1 MKRKTVL
8 LLILTAVF
16 MVVTGCTSEPQV
28 DVAATV
34 AAVESEAA
42 AAVSAAEAAADE
54 TEAALADAEAALAAA
69 EAAAGENEA
78 ALAAAEAA
86 AAAAQAEVAAALAEA
101 EAAKAA
107 QEEAEAALA
116 VAQTPTTEELEAAE
130 SGEGDVVM
138 IQGRP
143 LVEFYVDTCGG
154 CHGAFR
160 EGTLGPALIPERL
173 SSNPDILFAAIK
185 NGRPGTS
192 MDPLG
197 GEPALE
203 DHEIDALVEYI
214 MSEPS
219 AEAFVW
225 GEEQI
230 MDSIEFL
237 VDVDSLPDA
246 PTHDGDMDNLMLV
259 TERENRS
266 IKVFDGTT
274 HTDLGRIEATYRA
287 HGYTFDP
294 SNERWAYNLGRDGW
308 LLKIDLYTL
317 QPVAKTRIGIDSR
330 AIALSDDGKY
340 VIGGNYIP
348 NSAVI
353 LDTETMEPVKVI
365 TTEGNKPDGE
375 FVESRVGGINQT
387 RSDLGGP
394 YFLLNL
400 KDAGQ
405 VWRVDYSD
413 LDAPIVKLEGVGD
426 ILHESFL
433 TPDQSI
439 YYVASQASN
448 WMAAIDVAN
457 MELITQIPA
466 GEKPHPG
473 PGAVWSWEGDDGT
486 TYAATVHIAD
496 SSILIWDTATQE
508 EVASIPTGGPGLFI
522 GTNHNSPY
530 VWADAIFSHDAPNT
544 FYALEKN
551 PPFAVHEIHV
561 DEAARFLHPEPTSDG
576 QYVYV
581 SDWPTPEQYDE
592 YGSGKVYVFDANTFE
607 LVTVFED
614 VVTPTGIFNSSRR
627 DETLGH

>member
-1 MKRKTVL
+1 MKKLVVL
-8 LLILTAVF
+8 LLILTAVSL
-16 MVVTGCTSEPQV
+16 VVVGCGSSEPAV

-34 AAVESEAA
+34 AAVQADA
-42 AAVSAAEAAADE
+42 DAAVSAAETAAGDAN
-54 TEAALADAEAALAAA
+54 AALADAQTALADAQAAAEAAQADADAAHAEAEAALAAQTAA
-69 EAAAGENEA
+69 EE
-78 ALAAAEAA
+78 ALAAA
-86 AAAAQAEVAAALAEA
+86 QTSDTGDA
-101 EAAKAA
+101 EAAD
-107 QEEAEAALA
+107 EPII
-116 VAQTPTTEELEAAE
+116 V
-130 SGEGDVVM
+130 
-138 IQGRP
+138 QGRP
-143 LVEFYVDTCGG
+143 LIEFYVDTCGG

-173 SSNPDILFAAIK
+173 STNPDILFTVIK
-185 NGRPGTS
+185 DGRPGTS
-192 MDPLG
+192 MDPFG
-197 GEPALE
+197 GEPFLE
-203 DHEIDALVEYI
+203 DEEIYSLVDYI

-219 AEAFVW
+219 AEAFEW

-230 MDSIEFL
+230 VNSVEFL
-237 VDVDSLPDA
+237 LDVDSLPDA
-246 PTHDGDMDNLMLV
+246 PTHDGDMDNLFLV

-330 AIALSDDGKY
+330 AIALSDDGRY
-340 VIGGNYIP
+340 VIGGNYVP

-353 LDTETMEPVKVI
+353 LDTETMMPVKII
-365 TTEGNKPDGE
+365 TTEGHKPDGD

-387 RSDLGGP
+387 RSDLAGP

-413 LDAPIVKLEGVGD
+413 LDAPIVRLEGVGN

-433 TPDQSI
+433 TPDQKT
-439 YYVASQASN
+439 YYVASQASD
-448 WMAAIDVAN
+448 WMAAIDVEN
-457 MELITQIPA
+457 MELLAQIPA
-466 GEKPHPG
+466 GTKPHPG

-486 TYAATVHIAD
+486 LYAATVHIAD
-496 SSILIWDTATQE
+496 SSILIWDTATNQ

-522 GTNHNSPY
+522 MTNHNSPY
-530 VWADAIFSHDAPNT
+530 VWADAIFSQDNPNT

-551 PPFAVHEIHV
+551 PPFAIHEIHV
-561 DEAARFLHPEPTSDG
+561 PEASRFLHPEATTDG
-576 QYVYV
+576 NYVYV
-581 SDWPTPEQYDE
+581 SDWPTLEQQE
-592 YGSGKVYVFDANTFE
+592 AVGHTGQVYVFDAHTFE
-607 LVTVFED
+607 IVTVFED